1 MPRPGF
7 ADLTH
12 RQMCTSMNDGG
23 HQAHD
28 HTPSRGVYASSYV
41 PRHQNND
48 VVLPVPPQGLL
59 CQDSTNASNSYT
71 LQSMVAFPTAIHKCD
86 TVIDVTDLRQFN
98 DRSLLFDIRKV
109 TRTTLQIQG
118 LYPIRPRR
126 YKAFSELQHRIHY
139 RQLHL
144 VGLYP

>member
-1 MPRPGF
+1 
-7 ADLTH
+7 
-12 RQMCTSMNDGG
+12 MNDGG

-109 TRTTLQIQG
+109 TPATIAQRYRFRGCTRSGHDDTRLSPSSNTGSTTGNFI
-118 LYPIRPRR
+118 
-126 YKAFSELQHRIHY
+126 
-139 RQLHL
+139 
-144 VGLYP
+144 